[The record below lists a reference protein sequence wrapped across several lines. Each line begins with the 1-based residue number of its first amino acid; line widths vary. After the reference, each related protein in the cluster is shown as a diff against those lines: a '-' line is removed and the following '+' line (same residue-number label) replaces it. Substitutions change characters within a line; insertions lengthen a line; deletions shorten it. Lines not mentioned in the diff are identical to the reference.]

1 MGITGW
7 YNMKSKIQ
15 KILLSYKW
23 IAKYIKEYTLSMILI
38 LLCNIINS
46 LAGVAIAISS
56 KNLVDHATSGNIRL
70 IFYSLS
76 IFAGIII
83 IKLGTDAASSLLAAR
98 TQEAFSNGMRQK
110 LFARISGTEW
120 TEISRYHS
128 GDVLTRLTSDVG
140 TVTNGVINVIPSVFY
155 LGIQMVAAFATLLYF
170 EPYLAILAFV
180 LGPLTILFSRF
191 WGHRLKK
198 LHIKIQETESAYR
211 SFIQESLENLT
222 IVKAFRMED
231 RRIDTIG
238 NLHDER
244 MDLVL
249 RRNRINVAIG
259 TILSGGYWMGYLL
272 AFGWGAVRLAQKA
285 ISYGTLTAFLQLV
298 GQVQAPFIGLAYTL
312 PRIIATAASVE
323 RIMELEAL
331 EMEKPVEKLP
341 DRFSVEVILDEVY
354 FSYNKEELVL
364 EKASF
369 DLKPGEALA
378 LIGSSGE
385 GKTTIIRLI
394 LALLKPNR
402 GQLFFRDD
410 MGIDYPV
417 NAATRDWI
425 AYVPQGNTL
434 FSGTI
439 VENLK
444 CGNPNASDDDLK
456 EATIKAC
463 AWDFI
468 VKLPDGLNTVL
479 GEHGLGLSEGQ
490 AQRISIA
497 RAILRNAPVLIL
509 DEATS
514 ALDMDLEMRVLEG
527 IKNLKPARA
536 CLVIT
541 HRLSALQVCSRVLK
555 LQDGM
560 LV

>member
-1 MGITGW
+1 
-7 YNMKSKIQ
+7 
-15 KILLSYKW
+15 
-23 IAKYIKEYTLSMILI
+23 
-38 LLCNIINS
+38 
-46 LAGVAIAISS
+46 
-56 KNLVDHATSGNIRL
+56 
-70 IFYSLS
+70 
-76 IFAGIII
+76 
-83 IKLGTDAASSLLAAR
+83 
-98 TQEAFSNGMRQK
+98 
-110 LFARISGTEW
+110 
-120 TEISRYHS
+120 
-128 GDVLTRLTSDVG
+128 
-140 TVTNGVINVIPSVFY
+140 
-155 LGIQMVAAFATLLYF
+155 
-170 EPYLAILAFV
+170 
-180 LGPLTILFSRF
+180 
-191 WGHRLKK
+191 
-198 LHIKIQETESAYR
+198 
-211 SFIQESLENLT
+211 
-222 IVKAFRMED
+222 
-231 RRIDTIG
+231 
-238 NLHDER
+238 
-244 MDLVL
+244 
-249 RRNRINVAIG
+249 
-259 TILSGGYWMGYLL
+259 MGYLL

-298 GQVQAPFIGLAYTL
+298 GQVQSPFIGLAYTL

-323 RIMELEAL
+323 RIMELEDL

-341 DRFSVEVILDEVY
+341 DRFSVEVILDEVD

-369 DLKPGEALA
+369 DLKPGETLA
-378 LIGSSGE
+378 LIGPSGE

-439 VENLK
+439 AENLK
-444 CGNPNASDDDLK
+444 CGNPIASDDELK
-456 EATIKAC
+456 EAAIKAC
-463 AWDFI
+463 AWEFI
-468 VKLPDGLNTVL
+468 QKLPDGLNTVL

-541 HRLSALQVCSRVLK
+541 HRLSALQMCSRVLK
-555 LQDGM
+555 LKDGKII
-560 LV
+560 